1 MCESCD
7 NGEEDPPVPI
17 SNTEVKLFSA
27 EDTWRAAARENRSL
41 QVIYTIDNEFNV
53 LYRDIRP
60 HGQAVK
66 TSPFHGGN
74 PSSILG
80 GVTIEVATFVAGLL
94 SLVTAY
100 RLSDVGSNFFMFSS
114 MLLSKI
120 Y

>member
-1 MCESCD
+1 M
-7 NGEEDPPVPI
+7 
-17 SNTEVKLFSA
+17 
-27 EDTWRAAARENRSL
+27 
-41 QVIYTIDNEFNV
+41 QVIHTIENEFNV

-100 RLSDVGSNFFMFSS
+100 RLSDVGSNFLYFIYV
-114 MLLSKI
+114 LCKI
-120 Y
+120 K